1 MTELIKPLLLPFC
14 IFVAG
19 VLLLWLLWRRLR
31 KAIAEHHKRKYLQE
45 VGRKGEKALEA
56 QFSALGGYHKILSNV
71 YVPTAHSTTEI
82 DLIMLHHT
90 GVYVVENKSYSGW
103 IFGSEENQYWLQTF
117 PNGDKMNFY
126 NPIRQNEGH
135 IASLMKFL
143 GRTDRENFHSII
155 VFSDRC
161 TFRELDCRHADA
173 WLIHSS
179 ELKRT
184 LKKAGKKTKYA
195 LTRSEIRAIYQ
206 ELEPRTRVS
215 GQVRR
220 EHLRNVKKKKR

>member
-1 MTELIKPLLLPFC
+1 MEELARPLLLP
-14 IFVAG
+14 AG
-19 VLLLWLLWRRLR
+19 LVLAAVLLLWFLWRALR
-31 KAIAEHHKRKYLQE
+31 KAAAQRHKQKYLQE
-45 VGRKGEKALEA
+45 VGRKGEQALEA
-56 QFSALGGYHKILSNV
+56 QFAALGGYHKILSNV
-71 YVPTAHSTTEI
+71 YIPTARSTTEI

-143 GRTDRENFHSII
+143 GRQDRENFHSII
-155 VFSDRC
+155 IFSDRC
-161 TFRELDCRHADA
+161 TFKELDCRHTDA
-173 WLIHSS
+173 WLIHNS

-184 LKKAGKKTKYA
+184 LKKAGAKTKYA
-195 LTRSEIRAIYQ
+195 LTRSEIREIYRQ
-206 ELEPRTRVS
+206 LEPRTKVS
-215 GQVRR
+215 RQVKRD
-220 EHLRNVKKKKR
+220 HLRTVKSKKH